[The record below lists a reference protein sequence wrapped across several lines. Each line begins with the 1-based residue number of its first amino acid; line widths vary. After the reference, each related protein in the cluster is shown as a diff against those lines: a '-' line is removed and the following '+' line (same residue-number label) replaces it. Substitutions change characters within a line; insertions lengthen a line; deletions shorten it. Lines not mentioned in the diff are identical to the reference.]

1 MALEAKHMSADV
13 TMGRL
18 KPLLEN
24 LEKELPDAVQLRHE
38 IHADPQI
45 SGFEGPTAA
54 RVSAALGRS
63 DAPDIAGG
71 RVIRIGSSRGP
82 AVAIRG
88 ELDALPIRETTLVPW
103 RSTNGAMHACGHDV
117 HLAALVAVART
128 LADQPIPMVALL
140 QPREEAVPG
149 GALDIV
155 QSGALQ
161 DAEVRAVIG
170 AHVHPRI
177 RVGEFSAYPGVMNAS
192 SDEFTITITG
202 RGGHGAYPHAT
213 TDPISAAS
221 SMIVALQQIVARRSD
236 PMEPTVI
243 TVGSIHSGA
252 AANAIPDEAVL
263 TGTIRAYD
271 RDHRE
276 TLHALIT
283 ETAQHVVAVH
293 GCTVN
298 VEIRL
303 GEPALRNDE
312 RLALRL
318 GEWAQLDGVVQSEPH
333 RSCGADDF
341 AFYGE
346 ILPSVMA
353 FVGSGSEHP
362 DEPEL
367 HSSNFLPPDELVRDT
382 ARIMIAGYLAA
393 CDLL

>member
-1 MALEAKHMSADV
+1 MNVDV

-18 KPLLEN
+18 KPLLET
-24 LEKELPDAVQLRHE
+24 LEKELPDAIALRHE

-54 RVSAALGRS
+54 RVSAALGQS

-71 RVIRIGSSRGP
+71 RVIRIGSAPGP
-82 AVAIRG
+82 AIAIRG
-88 ELDALPIRETTLVPW
+88 ELDALPIRETTSVPW
-103 RSTNGAMHACGHDV
+103 RSINGAMHACGHDI

-128 LADQPIPMVALL
+128 LTDQPIPMVALL

-155 QSGALQ
+155 QSGALEAAQ
-161 DAEVRAVIG
+161 VRAVIG

-177 RVGEFSAYPGVMNAS
+177 RMGEFSAFPGVMNAS
-192 SDEFTITITG
+192 SDEFTITILG

-221 SMIVALQQIVARRSD
+221 SMITALQQIVARRSD

-252 AANAIPDEAVL
+252 AANAIPNEAVL

-271 RDHRE
+271 PDHRDI
-276 TLHALIT
+276 LHALIT
-283 ETAQHVVAVH
+283 DTAQHVVAVH
-293 GCTVN
+293 GCRVH
-298 VEIRL
+298 VEIRR

-312 RLALRL
+312 RLAVRL
-318 GEWAQLDGVVQSEPH
+318 GEWAQLDGVAQSEPH

-353 FVGSGSEHP
+353 FVGSGSDQP

-367 HSSNFLPPDELVRDT
+367 HSANFLPSDALVRDT

-393 CDLL
+393 CDLM